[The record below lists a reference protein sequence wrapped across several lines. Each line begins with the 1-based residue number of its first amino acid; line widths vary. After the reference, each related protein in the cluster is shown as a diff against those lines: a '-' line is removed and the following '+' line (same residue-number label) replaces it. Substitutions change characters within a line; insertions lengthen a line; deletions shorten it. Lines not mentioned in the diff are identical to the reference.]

1 MYNVLNCSPERSL
14 VISLAAAALLFFRC
28 QPRDLA
34 FPFPERG
41 SHGAGPSQG
50 HWQWSQELPRP
61 GGGPSALDL
70 YPLLLPEPWPHL
82 R

>member
-41 SHGAGPSQG
+41 SHGA
-50 HWQWSQELPRP
+50 EP
-61 GGGPSALDL
+61 GTLATVPGAAPAWGGPSALDL
-70 YPLLLPEPWPHL
+70 YALLLPEPWPHL

>member
-14 VISLAAAALLFFRC
+14 VISLAAAALLFFRY

-41 SHGAGPSQG
+41 SREAEPGTLALVPGAAPAWGRA
-50 HWQWSQELPRP
+50 LRP
-61 GGGPSALDL
+61 
-70 YPLLLPEPWPHL
+70 
-82 R
+82 